1 MWLRMRVNPLRVVMS
16 PKGGSP
22 LRTGEDG
29 LRGGLPGLLLICS
42 YPLGL
47 AGVGAH
53 ARSKVL
59 QLLANFSGEVP
70 VLEAVRAERG
80 GRWVPG

>member
-1 MWLRMRVNPLRVVMS
+1 MRVNPLRVVMS

-22 LRTGEDG
+22 LRTGEG
-29 LRGGLPGLLLICS
+29 RLRGGLPGLALICS

-53 ARSKVL
+53 TRSKLL

-70 VLEAVRAERG
+70 ALEAVRAEGG